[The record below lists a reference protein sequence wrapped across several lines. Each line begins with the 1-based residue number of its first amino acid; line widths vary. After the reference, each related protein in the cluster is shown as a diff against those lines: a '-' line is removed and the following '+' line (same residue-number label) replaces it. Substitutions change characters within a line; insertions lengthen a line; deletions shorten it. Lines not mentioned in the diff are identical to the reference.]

1 MKVYLNNGKFFM
13 DDNGNVV
20 ELVPNE
26 DNYLKLPENSCKRQW
41 VSGSKVEK
49 APGQCVDYGT
59 EVKEARVLGPK
70 TSSTPKVST
79 KGWMEYLT
87 DEEKALYE
95 ELKVKAERRM
105 KIAQLK
111 AQKAEWERQLAELE
125 AQE

>member
-20 ELVPNE
+20 ELTPNE
-26 DNYLKLPENSCKRQW
+26 DYYLKLPSNSCNRQW
-41 VSGSKVEK
+41 VSGAKVEK

-70 TSSTPKVST
+70 TSTTPKAST

-87 DEEKALYE
+87 DDEKVIFD
-95 ELKVKAERRM
+95 ELKAKAEKRA
-105 KIAQLK
+105 KKAQLM
-111 AQKAEWERQLAELE
+111 AQIEQWQKEMAELGDE
-125 AQE
+125 E

>member
-1 MKVYLNNGKFFM
+1 MKVYLNNGEFFM

-20 ELVPNE
+20 QLTPNE

-59 EVKEARVLGPK
+59 DVKEARVLGPK
-70 TSSTPKVST
+70 TSSTPKTST

-87 DEEKALYE
+87 DEEKTIIEEIKAKAEKRAKKAQLIAQIEEWTKKME
-95 ELKVKAERRM
+95 ELGDE
-105 KIAQLK
+105 
-111 AQKAEWERQLAELE
+111 E
-125 AQE
+125 